1 MNRATA
7 ATTYAVTTGP
17 FRPPECH
24 RATTAHPPTRQCGPA
39 RPHQPNP
46 AASHSAGNPSEPR
59 RRKWFRRR
67 THRGGTSDRHP
78 PSPGQAGRI
87 VDRSV
92 AACAVPAVSDRTIRD
107 GGDGGRLVTL
117 DRRWQQLE
125 GAVRPHARRCQMR
138 LHGGHAATP
147 TERSGLI
154 CDVTAKKSA
163 TSLRWGDRKS

>member
-46 AASHSAGNPSEPR
+46 AASHNAGNPSEPR
-59 RRKWFRRR
+59 RRKWFLRR
-67 THRGGTSDRHP
+67 THRAGTSDRHP
-78 PSPGQAGRI
+78 PCCCQRTGQPGCV
-87 VDRSV
+87 VDGGV
-92 AACAVPAVSDRTIRD
+92 TPHTVPAVSDRTVSDGSD
-107 GGDGGRLVTL
+107 GGCFVTL
-117 DRRWQQLE
+117 DRRWQQFE
-125 GAVRPHARRCQMR
+125 GAVCPHARRCQMR

-163 TSLRWGDRKS
+163 